1 MEFFIDLIL
10 LLLSSYVI
18 WKVCDSFQNA
28 SMYLGRKMPL
38 GTRGATINA
47 IGSSFPEF
55 MTSFIA
61 IFSYTDN
68 DGAMFGIANTTGSL
82 IYNITI
88 IPFFV
93 ILGCVFFKNIKKMEF
108 DKNILIRDSIFVIL
122 LQVYLMYIL
131 STGVMTT
138 FSSFI
143 LVFIYL
149 IYLFIIFNWSKGK
162 KDSDTNCNPEQCN
175 TKQKHVIK
183 SICDI
188 DLYALCFPKHKKQN
202 TKISFTILVLSIIIF
217 YFSCDILVAS
227 SYAIGEFLNIPSY
240 FIAIT
245 ITAVATSLPDTILS
259 VKDAKIGEFD
269 DSITN
274 VFGSNIFN
282 ISFCIGLPVLIFCIL
297 NHTDIVL
304 GNLSLSYINC
314 LKFMSIFYVIFVFC
328 LLKLSKKHWIITSIS
343 LFAMYLIFLIY
354 TGMEIKET
362 HKNLPVKKTEI
373 SKQDNYTMPHH
384 HQKVMNV
391 FS

>member
-1 MEFFIDLIL
+1 MMEFFIDLIL

-131 STGVMTT
+131 S
-138 FSSFI
+138 
-143 LVFIYL
+143 
-149 IYLFIIFNWSKGK
+149 SKY
-162 KDSDTNCNPEQCN
+162 N
-175 TKQKHVIK
+175 
-183 SICDI
+183 
-188 DLYALCFPKHKKQN
+188 AF
-202 TKISFTILVLSIIIF
+202 
-217 YFSCDILVAS
+217 
-227 SYAIGEFLNIPSY
+227 
-240 FIAIT
+240 
-245 ITAVATSLPDTILS
+245 
-259 VKDAKIGEFD
+259 
-269 DSITN
+269 
-274 VFGSNIFN
+274 
-282 ISFCIGLPVLIFCIL
+282 
-297 NHTDIVL
+297 
-304 GNLSLSYINC
+304 
-314 LKFMSIFYVIFVFC
+314 
-328 LLKLSKKHWIITSIS
+328 
-343 LFAMYLIFLIY
+343 
-354 TGMEIKET
+354 
-362 HKNLPVKKTEI
+362 
-373 SKQDNYTMPHH
+373 
-384 HQKVMNV
+384 
-391 FS
+391 